1 MMANLPRLV
10 VAAPHS
16 GSGKTTFTLG
26 LLSALKRRGLSV
38 QPFKAG
44 PDFIDPS
51 HHTAICGRAS
61 RNLDTWMCDD
71 AVVAEIFQRAA
82 RDADVSIVE
91 GVMGLYDGF
100 GPDEERGSTAHLAKL
115 LAAPVVLVIDA
126 ARMATSAA
134 AVALGLQQFDRDVT
148 IAGVVFNNVGSE
160 GHYEWMRKTLH
171 DRTGLASFGYL
182 GFDPGL
188 RIEERHLGLVPAA
201 ERRIGEDARGRL
213 QVAFDR
219 HIDQDGLL
227 AAARAAPRPAAAA
240 SRVFGKRAAAAPVR
254 IGVARDAALNFYY
267 QENLDLLECLGAEIV
282 PFSVLSDARL
292 PADLQGL
299 YLGGGFPELFA
310 ATIAANVPLR
320 DGIRKF
326 FAGGRVVYAECG
338 GLMILCDALVDLD
351 GRRHEMFGLVPATT
365 VMRRDR
371 LSLGYVGVEALEDTL
386 IAEAGQRY
394 RAQTFHHSVLE
405 DVRFRPALKLYH
417 GASTSFDG
425 YTAGRRLL
433 ATYVHAY
440 FAAQPGL
447 AGRLVEQCR
456 SAAATAH

>member
-126 ARMATSAA
+126 ARMATSA
-134 AVALGLQQFDRDVT
+134 VALGLQQFDRDVT

-160 GHYEWMRKTLH
+160 GHYEWMRKALH

-201 ERRIGEDARGRL
+201 ERRIGEDARERL

-219 HIDQDGLL
+219 HIDLDAIV
-227 AAARAAPRPAAAA
+227 AAARAAPRWAAATSGVFRARPAAKA
-240 SRVFGKRAAAAPVR
+240 VR
-254 IGVARDAALNFYY
+254 IGVARDAALSFYY

-282 PFSVLSDARL
+282 PFSVLSDACL
-292 PADLQGL
+292 PEDLQGL

-326 FAGGRVVYAECG
+326 FAGGRVIYAECG

-371 LSLGYVGVEALEDTL
+371 LSLGYVDVEALEDTL
-386 IAEAGQRY
+386 IAGVGERY

-417 GASTSFDG
+417 GARTSFDG
-425 YTAGRRLL
+425 YAERRLL

-447 AGRLVEQCR
+447 AERLVEHCR